1 MNRCNFF
8 NLQNLLNQREK
19 KVFHIC
25 NYIVT
30 HVSFIAFFSLLTLL
44 SFLSKS
50 EDLLLW
56 ETDKPLQIEDFR
68 AIQNDTIKRGNQFL
82 GAMSYI
88 KIQFRTLQKGKNT
101 VPEISI
107 KNYFDRNESWILVKE
122 DYVLQH
128 EQIHFDISELYTR
141 KLRKSVESLQQKK
154 VSNLEIY
161 KKKLNYW
168 NQMSQQTN
176 KAFDKENNDSYTLK
190 NGTFILNKNPKQKEW
205 KNKIENELNE
215 MTEFK

>member
-1 MNRCNFF
+1 MK
-8 NLQNLLNQREK
+8 LLL
-19 KVFHIC
+19 
-25 NYIVT
+25 
-30 HVSFIAFFSLLTLL
+30 SFIAFFSLLSLL

-56 ETDKPLQIEDFR
+56 EKDKPLQIKDFK
-68 AIQNDTIKRGNQFL
+68 AIQKDTVKRGNHQFL
-82 GAMSYI
+82 GAMSSI
-88 KIQFRTLQKGKNT
+88 KIQFYTLQKGKNA
-101 VPEISI
+101 VPEVII

-141 KLRKSVESLQQKK
+141 KLRKTVESLQQKK
-154 VSNLEIY
+154 IINLEIY
-161 KKKLNYW
+161 KKKLDYYNA
-168 NQMSQQTN
+168 MSQKTN
-176 KAFDKENNDSYTLK
+176 EAFDKENNDSYTLK

-215 MTEFK
+215 MEGFK